1 LEASLARKI
10 FKANE
15 VEELKSKVLITPPH
29 LKKAVEEEPVEEVEE
44 LEAPQELEEAELAP
58 SVPVE
63 EERDRILEEAEKV
76 KQEAE
81 TEAKR
86 IKDEAE
92 EAAFKV
98 MQKNSIEARK
108 IKEEA
113 EEETKR
119 FHEEAEEEAEKIINE
134 AKGKAEA
141 IIQEAKSKAF
151 EEGRDEGFNT
161 GKEEVERLIERL
173 HVILNAAIDKRRII
187 IENTERQLVD
197 LVLLIARKVIKVIS
211 EAERKV
217 VIENIKEALKKV
229 RKETEITIR
238 VNIED
243 IDLTTKNKKRFI
255 SLVEG
260 LEHITIEEDSRVD
273 PGGCIIETSFGD
285 IDARI
290 ATQLNVLE
298 EKIRD
303 LMPVQG

>member
-1 LEASLARKI
+1 MARKI
-10 FKANE
+10 FKADE
-15 VEELKSKVLITPPH
+15 VKELKSKVLITPPL
-29 LKKAVEEEPVEEVEE
+29 LKKGAEEAGEPVEEVEE
-44 LEAPQELEEAELAP
+44 LEAPQEVEEAELAL
-58 SVPVE
+58 SVSVE

-92 EAAFKV
+92 AAAFKV
-98 MQKNSIEARK
+98 MQKNSIEGRK

-113 EEETKR
+113 EEEAKR
-119 FHEEAEEEAEKIINE
+119 LHEEAEEEAEKIINE
-134 AKGKAEA
+134 AKGKAED

-243 IDLTTKNKKRFI
+243 IDLTTKNKKRLI